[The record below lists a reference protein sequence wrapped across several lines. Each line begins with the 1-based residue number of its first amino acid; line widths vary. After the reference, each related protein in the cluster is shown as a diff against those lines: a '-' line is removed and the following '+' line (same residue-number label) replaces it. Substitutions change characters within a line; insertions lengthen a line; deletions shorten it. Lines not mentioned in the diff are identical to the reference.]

1 VARDG
6 GAGRLLRIPAR
17 EVAGSIGDR
26 SRASKRSAEDF
37 AIRTTGRPC
46 RRVRHGVCSATK

>member
-26 SRASKRSAEDF
+26 SRASKRWGEDF
-37 AIRTTGRPC
+37 AIRAGRNRAP
-46 RRVRHGVCSATK
+46 RRRHGACSATK